1 MVHDDFDAFYAIAHS
16 KLAIEVQVS
25 IEDTSPPQARS
36 SLSPAVVF
44 QKAVSPTALNAD
56 LPFSSSE
63 VPAGDEVRPSRR
75 VTFLDPSPDSQD
87 LPPEK
92 RRRATLSST
101 LGSTGLED
109 SRPETPVVVP
119 TQETTDAA
127 KDQSGPVTHSK
138 KKRRADNTESETP
151 SVETS
156 AKNNSTSA
164 VANVDNIE
172 AVTKP
177 KPKKRPKKTSDPE
190 AGTTLT
196 SKQLINGTATT
207 PKSQKP
213 EKQSSKTAPNNFPQ
227 QLAQIITGGHLVSAE
242 PEGTPSE
249 DRAPSFKR
257 VKRRNSVAGQC
268 MPLELNSVTGD
279 VAFKGQNAKIK
290 ASEKLS
296 NAKAKAA
303 EPVLDGASTEQ
314 EHREGQI
321 NPKKKKKKEDPEQ
334 VTPAELETV
343 RGEMNQL
350 IASLT
355 SGVTKTK
362 AQSSRQTNGLHQKPT
377 SSAEILSVA
386 KRKNTDRIG
395 SSTAQEANAA
405 LPPTNKIFGPAET
418 TFASSS
424 ESSEHNGD
432 GSELEFRSNPTPQA
446 IPIPNASTL
455 DDIDSGTYLEE
466 LIGGPV
472 KRRLTLD
479 SILPFAMA
487 SDRKRKAIV
496 LEEDPVIERKSARRS
511 SRALDSDSDNAGYE
525 SASDNVETVSSSLP
539 GIDQPPTLEISNK
552 DSVLPSAT
560 AKPRPDAAV
569 VLNAAASPGQV
580 SPAETTVNETI
591 TEHSPEMLHPVALI
605 SNQMDK
611 QTLVPP
617 SAQRLSSSQ
626 NSDFVVEH
634 DPIEAILPSPRSH
647 SPIETALASITTL
660 PSARPSTTRTHSKPE
675 IILAR
680 RSTRK
685 TNTQPI
691 SKHEVDVRQ
700 SVVRLTRSRS
710 KSEAQTRIP
719 PNPVLPPSPAP
730 APPLSPRRLHSATQP
745 DRATA
750 SAEYQTP
757 ASVIANGSHALD
769 NMWVTLHAGP
779 SSPADPESSRGS
791 DELHSS
797 PERERAS
804 PTVQPDVDPE
814 APLFIASESQINFP
828 YSQFQD
834 IDADSDNGAADA
846 PVSVSRLEEDSEEE
860 DEVQHTITPI
870 TPRQTRRTSTAY
882 RGLSEIASQNKF
894 FTGFHPN
901 LVATSTPHNSKE
913 DLYGPL
919 SQAYNDDVSDSGSES
934 EAEKSHIPKARR
946 AGKKR

>member
-1 MVHDDFDAFYAIAHS
+1 
-16 KLAIEVQVS
+16 
-25 IEDTSPPQARS
+25 
-36 SLSPAVVF
+36 
-44 QKAVSPTALNAD
+44 
-56 LPFSSSE
+56 
-63 VPAGDEVRPSRR
+63 
-75 VTFLDPSPDSQD
+75 
-87 LPPEK
+87 
-92 RRRATLSST
+92 
-101 LGSTGLED
+101 
-109 SRPETPVVVP
+109 
-119 TQETTDAA
+119 
-127 KDQSGPVTHSK
+127 
-138 KKRRADNTESETP
+138 
-151 SVETS
+151 
-156 AKNNSTSA
+156 
-164 VANVDNIE
+164 
-172 AVTKP
+172 
-177 KPKKRPKKTSDPE
+177 
-190 AGTTLT
+190 
-196 SKQLINGTATT
+196 
-207 PKSQKP
+207 
-213 EKQSSKTAPNNFPQ
+213 
-227 QLAQIITGGHLVSAE
+227 
-242 PEGTPSE
+242 
-249 DRAPSFKR
+249 
-257 VKRRNSVAGQC
+257 

-279 VAFKGQNAKIK
+279 VAFKGQNAKTK

-455 DDIDSGTYLEE
+455 DDIDSGAYLEE

-617 SAQRLSSSQ
+617 SAQRLSSSHI
-626 NSDFVVEH
+626 SDSVVEH

-647 SPIETALASITTL
+647 SPIETALASITTVS
-660 PSARPSTTRTHSKPE
+660 SARPSTTRTHSKPE
-675 IILAR
+675 IVLAR

-691 SKHEVDVRQ
+691 SKHEGEYLPILSYRPLLLLLLHYLQDAYIQ
-700 SVVRLTRSRS
+700 LPSQIEQRLLLSIRH
-710 KSEAQTRIP
+710 
-719 PNPVLPPSPAP
+719 L
-730 APPLSPRRLHSATQP
+730 PLSSQMVLTPWTTCGSLYMLALRRPRIRNRRVDLTSCI
-745 DRATA
+745 R
-750 SAEYQTP
+750 
-757 ASVIANGSHALD
+757 
-769 NMWVTLHAGP
+769 
-779 SSPADPESSRGS
+779 
-791 DELHSS
+791 
-797 PERERAS
+797 
-804 PTVQPDVDPE
+804 VQNVNE
-814 APLFIASESQINFP
+814 HPLLFS
-828 YSQFQD
+828 
-834 IDADSDNGAADA
+834 
-846 PVSVSRLEEDSEEE
+846 LM
-860 DEVQHTITPI
+860 
-870 TPRQTRRTSTAY
+870 
-882 RGLSEIASQNKF
+882 
-894 FTGFHPN
+894 
-901 LVATSTPHNSKE
+901 
-913 DLYGPL
+913 
-919 SQAYNDDVSDSGSES
+919 
-934 EAEKSHIPKARR
+934 
-946 AGKKR
+946 